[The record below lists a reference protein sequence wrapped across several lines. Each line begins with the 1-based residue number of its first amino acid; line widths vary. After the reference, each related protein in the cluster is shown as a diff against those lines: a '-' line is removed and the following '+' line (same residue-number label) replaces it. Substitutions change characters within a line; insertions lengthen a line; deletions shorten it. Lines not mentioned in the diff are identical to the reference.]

1 MFKNTLLAI
10 LSTFVLSTYAQ
21 DSSVKTLMLSKEE
34 AEALFLEQNLEL
46 IAKNLEISQAEAQLL
61 QSKLWPNPTFEVSE
75 INFWKT
81 TDIEEQPKLIGNWG
95 EAQQYAFRVEQ
106 LIQTGG
112 KRRKTID
119 LQKLTIEEKQ
129 QEFESIIRELK
140 LELRGNLSDLQ
151 ILQEQQKIYEKQIES
166 TKSLISAYKNQL
178 DQGNISQAQYIRLKA
193 AELQFKKELVNINK
207 ELEEAVKD
215 FKNFINIG
223 SNTLV
228 VITDKLVAPEKEIS
242 ELELENWIITAQE
255 QRPDALKSRTLE
267 KQSEKRL
274 EIEKAQ
280 RVPDI
285 TLGVDYDRGGNIMRD
300 FVGFGIS
307 FDLPIFDRNKGG
319 IKEAKIDIEL
329 AKLDTQSKL
338 NEIANDIV
346 EAFRNYYHAEQLY
359 KDIDS
364 EYESQLDQLLD
375 AYHKNFQ
382 KKNVSLIEYLDF
394 VEAYIEN
401 KTILLETRKDL
412 NDHFE
417 KLQYAVG
424 KDL

>member
-129 QEFESIIRELK
+129 QEFESIMRELK

-207 ELEEAVKD
+207 ELEEAIKD

-223 SNTLV
+223 NSTLV
-228 VITDKLVAPEKEIS
+228 VITDKLVAPEKEVS

-255 QRPDALKSRTLE
+255 QRPDALKSKTLE

>member
-1 MFKNTLLAI
+1 MFKNTLLTI
-10 LSTFVLSTYAQ
+10 LSAFVLSTYAQ
-21 DSSVKTLMLSKEE
+21 DSSVKTLTLSKEE

-61 QSKLWPNPTFEVSE
+61 QAKLWPNPTFEVSE

-112 KRRKTID
+112 KRRKNID

-129 QEFESIIRELK
+129 QEFESIMRELK
-140 LELRGNLSDLQ
+140 LELRNNLSNLQ
-151 ILQEQQKIYEKQIES
+151 MLQEQQKIYEKQIES

-207 ELEEAVKD
+207 ELEEAIKD
-215 FKNFINIG
+215 FKNFVNIG
-223 SNTLV
+223 NNTLV
-228 VITDKLVAPEKEIS
+228 VVTDKLVAPEKEIS

-255 QRPDALKSRTLE
+255 QRPDALKSKTLE

-300 FVGFGIS
+300 FVGFGLS

-319 IKEAKIDIEL
+319 IKEAKIEIEL
-329 AKLDTQSKL
+329 AKLDTQTKL

-359 KDIDS
+359 KEI
-364 EYESQLDQLLD
+364 ETGYEQQLDQLLD
-375 AYHKNFQ
+375 AYLKNFQ
-382 KKNVSLIEYLDF
+382 KRNVSLIEYLDF

-401 KTILLETRKDL
+401 KTILLETKKDL
-412 NDHFE
+412 HDHFE

>member
-1 MFKNTLLAI
+1 
-10 LSTFVLSTYAQ
+10 
-21 DSSVKTLMLSKEE
+21 
-34 AEALFLEQNLEL
+34 
-46 IAKNLEISQAEAQLL
+46 
-61 QSKLWPNPTFEVSE
+61 
-75 INFWKT
+75 
-81 TDIEEQPKLIGNWG
+81 
-95 EAQQYAFRVEQ
+95 
-106 LIQTGG
+106 
-112 KRRKTID
+112 
-119 LQKLTIEEKQ
+119 
-129 QEFESIIRELK
+129 
-140 LELRGNLSDLQ
+140 
-151 ILQEQQKIYEKQIES
+151 
-166 TKSLISAYKNQL
+166 
-178 DQGNISQAQYIRLKA
+178 
-193 AELQFKKELVNINK
+193 
-207 ELEEAVKD
+207 
-215 FKNFINIG
+215 
-223 SNTLV
+223 
-228 VITDKLVAPEKEIS
+228 
-242 ELELENWIITAQE
+242 
-255 QRPDALKSRTLE
+255 DALKSKTLE

-364 EYESQLDQLLD
+364 EYEQQLDQLLE
-375 AYHKNFQ
+375 AYLKNFQ
-382 KKNVSLIEYLDF
+382 KRNVSLIEYLDF

>member
-61 QSKLWPNPTFEVSE
+61 QAKLWPNPTFEVSE

-140 LELRGNLSDLQ
+140 LELRGNLSNLQ

-207 ELEEAVKD
+207 ELEEAIKD

-223 SNTLV
+223 NSTLV
-228 VITDKLVAPEKEIS
+228 VITDKLVAPEKEVS

-255 QRPDALKSRTLE
+255 QRPDALKSKTLE

-364 EYESQLDQLLD
+364 EYEQQLDQLLE
-375 AYHKNFQ
+375 AYLKNFQ
-382 KKNVSLIEYLDF
+382 KRNVSLIEYLDF

>member
-1 MFKNTLLAI
+1 MFKNTLLTI
-10 LSTFVLSTYAQ
+10 LSAFVLSTYAQ
-21 DSSVKTLMLSKEE
+21 DNSVKALKLSKEE

-61 QSKLWPNPTFEVSE
+61 QAKLWPNPTFEVSE
-75 INFWKT
+75 VNFWKT

-364 EYESQLDQLLD
+364 EYEQQLDQLLD
-375 AYHKNFQ
+375 AYLKNFQ
-382 KKNVSLIEYLDF
+382 KRNVSLIEYLDF

-401 KTILLETRKDL
+401 KTILLETKKDL

-424 KDL
+424 QDL

>member
-1 MFKNTLLAI
+1 MFKNTLVTVLCA
-10 LSTFVLSTYAQ
+10 LTLSTYAQ
-21 DSSVKTLMLSKEE
+21 QSNKKTLTLSKEA
-34 AEALFLEQNLEL
+34 AEAMFLEQNLDL

-61 QSKLWPNPTFEVSE
+61 QARLWPNPTFEVSE
-75 INFWKT
+75 VNFWKT

-112 KRRKTID
+112 KRKKNIE
-119 LQKLTIEEKQ
+119 LQKLTIEEKR

-140 LELRGNLSDLQ
+140 LELRNNLSDIQ
-151 ILQEQQKIYEKQIES
+151 MLQEQRKIYERQIES
-166 TKSLISAYKNQL
+166 SQNLTSAYKNQL
-178 DQGNISQAQYIRLKA
+178 QQGNISQAQYIRLKA

-207 ELEEAVKD
+207 ELEEAIKD
-215 FKNFINIG
+215 FKNYISIG
-223 SNTLV
+223 DNTQIE
-228 VITDKLVAPEKEIS
+228 ITDLLTAPNKEVS
-242 ELELENWIITAQE
+242 ELNLENWIITAQE
-255 QRPDALKSRTLE
+255 DRPDAIKSKTLE
-267 KQSEKRL
+267 KQSAKRF

-280 RVPDI
+280 RIPDI

-307 FDLPIFDRNKGG
+307 FDLPIFDRNKGN

-329 AKLDTQSKL
+329 AKLDTKTKL

-346 EAFRNYYHAEQLY
+346 EAFRNYHHAEALY

-364 EYESQLDQLLD
+364 DYEGQLDQLLD
-375 AYHKNFQ
+375 AYLKNFQ
-382 KKNVSLIEYLDF
+382 KRNVSLIEYLDF

-401 KTILLETRKDL
+401 KTILLETKKDL

>member
-61 QSKLWPNPTFEVSE
+61 QAKLWPNPTFEVSE

-140 LELRGNLSDLQ
+140 LELRGNLSNLQ

-207 ELEEAVKD
+207 ELEEAIKD

-223 SNTLV
+223 NSTLV
-228 VITDKLVAPEKEIS
+228 VITDKLVAPEKEVS

-255 QRPDALKSRTLE
+255 QRPDALKSKTLE

-300 FVGFGIS
+300 FVGLGIS

-401 KTILLETRKDL
+401 KTILLETKKDL

-424 KDL
+424 QDL

>member
-61 QSKLWPNPTFEVSE
+61 QAKLWPNPTFEVSE

-207 ELEEAVKD
+207 ELEEAIKD

-223 SNTLV
+223 NSTLV
-228 VITDKLVAPEKEIS
+228 VITDKLVAPEKEVS

-255 QRPDALKSRTLE
+255 QRPDALKSKTLE

-364 EYESQLDQLLD
+364 EYEQQLDQLLE
-375 AYHKNFQ
+375 AYLKNFQ
-382 KKNVSLIEYLDF
+382 KRNVSLIEYLDF

>member
-1 MFKNTLLAI
+1 MFKNTLLTI
-10 LSTFVLSTYAQ
+10 LSAFVLSTYAQ
-21 DSSVKTLMLSKEE
+21 DNSVKALKLSKEE

-61 QSKLWPNPTFEVSE
+61 QAKLWPNPTFEVSE

-364 EYESQLDQLLD
+364 EYEQQLDQLLD
-375 AYHKNFQ
+375 AYLKNFQ
-382 KKNVSLIEYLDF
+382 KRNVSLIEYLDF

-401 KTILLETRKDL
+401 KTILLETKKDL

-424 KDL
+424 QDL

>member
-1 MFKNTLLAI
+1 MFKNTLLTI
-10 LSTFVLSTYAQ
+10 LSAFVLSTYAQ
-21 DSSVKTLMLSKEE
+21 DNSVKALKLSKEE

-61 QSKLWPNPTFEVSE
+61 QAKLWPNPTFEVSE

-280 RVPDI
+280 RIPDI

-364 EYESQLDQLLD
+364 EYEQQLDQLLD
-375 AYHKNFQ
+375 AYLKNFQ
-382 KKNVSLIEYLDF
+382 KRNVSLIEYLDF

-401 KTILLETRKDL
+401 KTILLETKKDL

-424 KDL
+424 QDL

>member
-61 QSKLWPNPTFEVSE
+61 QAKLWPNPTFEVSE

-207 ELEEAVKD
+207 ELEEAIKD

-223 SNTLV
+223 NSTLV
-228 VITDKLVAPEKEIS
+228 VITDKLVAPEKEVS

-255 QRPDALKSRTLE
+255 QRPDALKSKTLE

>member
-1 MFKNTLLAI
+1 MFKNTLLTI

-61 QSKLWPNPTFEVSE
+61 QAKLWPNPTFEVSE

-112 KRRKTID
+112 KRRKNID

-140 LELRGNLSDLQ
+140 LELRGNLSNLQ

-228 VITDKLVAPEKEIS
+228 VITDKLVAPEKEVS

-255 QRPDALKSRTLE
+255 QRPDALKSKTLE

-364 EYESQLDQLLD
+364 EYEQQLDQLLD

-401 KTILLETRKDL
+401 KTILLETKKDL

-424 KDL
+424 QDL

>member
-61 QSKLWPNPTFEVSE
+61 QAKLWPNPTFEVSE

-140 LELRGNLSDLQ
+140 LELRGNLSNLQ

-207 ELEEAVKD
+207 ELEEAIKD

-223 SNTLV
+223 NSTLV
-228 VITDKLVAPEKEIS
+228 VITDKLVAPEKEVS

-255 QRPDALKSRTLE
+255 QRPDALKSKTLE

-364 EYESQLDQLLD
+364 EYEQQLDQLLE
-375 AYHKNFQ
+375 AYLKNFQ
-382 KKNVSLIEYLDF
+382 KRNVSLIEYLDF

-401 KTILLETRKDL
+401 KTILLETKKDL

-424 KDL
+424 QDL

>member
-61 QSKLWPNPTFEVSE
+61 QAKLWPNPTFEVSE

-140 LELRGNLSDLQ
+140 LELRGNLSNLQ

-207 ELEEAVKD
+207 ELEEAIKD

-223 SNTLV
+223 NSTLV
-228 VITDKLVAPEKEIS
+228 VITDKLVAPEKEVS

-255 QRPDALKSRTLE
+255 QRPDALKSKTLE

-364 EYESQLDQLLD
+364 KYESQLDQLLD

>member
-1 MFKNTLLAI
+1 MFKNTLLTI
-10 LSTFVLSTYAQ
+10 LSAFVLSTYAQ
-21 DSSVKTLMLSKEE
+21 DNSVKALKLSKEE

-61 QSKLWPNPTFEVSE
+61 QAKLWPNPTFEVSE

-207 ELEEAVKD
+207 ELEEAVKN

-280 RVPDI
+280 RIPDI

-364 EYESQLDQLLD
+364 EYEQQLDQLLD
-375 AYHKNFQ
+375 AYLKNFQ
-382 KKNVSLIEYLDF
+382 KRNVSLIEYLDF

-401 KTILLETRKDL
+401 KTILLETKKDL

-424 KDL
+424 QDL

>member
-61 QSKLWPNPTFEVSE
+61 QAKLWPNPTFEVSE

-207 ELEEAVKD
+207 ELEEAIKD

-223 SNTLV
+223 NSTLV
-228 VITDKLVAPEKEIS
+228 VITDKLVAPEKEVS
-242 ELELENWIITAQE
+242 KLELENWIITAQE
-255 QRPDALKSRTLE
+255 QRPDALKSKTLE

-364 EYESQLDQLLD
+364 EYEQQLDQLLE
-375 AYHKNFQ
+375 AYLKNFQ
-382 KKNVSLIEYLDF
+382 KRNVSLIEYLDF

>member
-10 LSTFVLSTYAQ
+10 LSAFVLSTYAQ

>member
-75 INFWKT
+75 INFSKT

-140 LELRGNLSDLQ
+140 LELRGNLSNLQ

-207 ELEEAVKD
+207 ELEEAIKD

-223 SNTLV
+223 NSTLV
-228 VITDKLVAPEKEIS
+228 VITDKLVAPEKEVS

-255 QRPDALKSRTLE
+255 QRPDALKSKTLE

>member
-140 LELRGNLSDLQ
+140 LELRGNLSNLQ

-207 ELEEAVKD
+207 ELEEAIKD

-223 SNTLV
+223 NSTLV
-228 VITDKLVAPEKEIS
+228 VITDKLVAPEKEVS

-255 QRPDALKSRTLE
+255 QRPDALKSKTLE

>member
-1 MFKNTLLAI
+1 MFKNTLLTI
-10 LSTFVLSTYAQ
+10 LSAFVLSTYAQ
-21 DSSVKTLMLSKEE
+21 DNSVKALKLSKEE

-61 QSKLWPNPTFEVSE
+61 QVKLWPNPTFEVSE

-364 EYESQLDQLLD
+364 EYEQQLDQLLD
-375 AYHKNFQ
+375 AYLKNFQ
-382 KKNVSLIEYLDF
+382 KRNVSLIEYLDF

-401 KTILLETRKDL
+401 KTILLETKKDL

-424 KDL
+424 QDL

>member
-61 QSKLWPNPTFEVSE
+61 QAKLWPNPTFEVSE

-140 LELRGNLSDLQ
+140 LELRGNLSNLQ

-215 FKNFINIG
+215 FKNFVNIG

-228 VITDKLVAPEKEIS
+228 VITDKLVAPEREIS

-255 QRPDALKSRTLE
+255 QRPDALKSKTLE

-364 EYESQLDQLLD
+364 EYESQLDQLLE
-375 AYHKNFQ
+375 AYLKNFQ
-382 KKNVSLIEYLDF
+382 KRNVSLIEYLDF

-401 KTILLETRKDL
+401 KTILLETKKDL

-424 KDL
+424 QDL

>member
-61 QSKLWPNPTFEVSE
+61 QAKLWPNPTFEVSE

-140 LELRGNLSDLQ
+140 LELRGNLSNLQ

-207 ELEEAVKD
+207 ELEEAIKD

-223 SNTLV
+223 NSTLV
-228 VITDKLVAPEKEIS
+228 VITDKLVAPEKEVS

-255 QRPDALKSRTLE
+255 QRPDALKSKTLE

-401 KTILLETRKDL
+401 KTILLETKKDL

-424 KDL
+424 QDL

>member
-1 MFKNTLLAI
+1 MFKNTLLTI
-10 LSTFVLSTYAQ
+10 LCTFVLSTYAQ

-61 QSKLWPNPTFEVSE
+61 QAKLWPNPTFEVSE

-95 EAQQYAFRVEQ
+95 ESQQYAFRVEQ

-242 ELELENWIITAQE
+242 ELELESWIITAQE
-255 QRPDALKSRTLE
+255 QRPDALKSKTLE

-359 KDIDS
+359 KEIDS
-364 EYESQLDQLLD
+364 EYEQQLDQLLE
-375 AYHKNFQ
+375 AYLKNFQ
-382 KKNVSLIEYLDF
+382 KRNVSLIEYLDF

-401 KTILLETRKDL
+401 KTILLETKKDL

-424 KDL
+424 QDL

>member
-1 MFKNTLLAI
+1 MFKNTLLTI
-10 LSTFVLSTYAQ
+10 LCTFVLSTYAQ
-21 DSSVKTLMLSKEE
+21 DSSVKALTLSKEE

-61 QSKLWPNPTFEVSE
+61 QAKLWPNPTFEVSE

-140 LELRGNLSDLQ
+140 LELRGNLSNLQ

-207 ELEEAVKD
+207 ELEEAIKD

-223 SNTLV
+223 NSTLV
-228 VITDKLVAPEKEIS
+228 VITDKLVAPEKEVS

-255 QRPDALKSRTLE
+255 QRPDALKSKTLE

-364 EYESQLDQLLD
+364 EYEQQLDQLLE
-375 AYHKNFQ
+375 AYLKNFQ
-382 KKNVSLIEYLDF
+382 KRNVSLIEYLDF

-401 KTILLETRKDL
+401 KTILLETKKDL

-424 KDL
+424 QDL

>member
-1 MFKNTLLAI
+1 MFKNTLLTI
-10 LSTFVLSTYAQ
+10 LCTFVLSTYAQ
-21 DSSVKTLMLSKEE
+21 DSSVKALTLSKEE

-61 QSKLWPNPTFEVSE
+61 QAKLWPNPTFEVSE

-140 LELRGNLSDLQ
+140 LELRGNLSNLQ

-207 ELEEAVKD
+207 ELEEAIKD

-223 SNTLV
+223 NSTLV

-242 ELELENWIITAQE
+242 ELELESWIITAQE
-255 QRPDALKSRTLE
+255 QRPDVLKSKTLE

-364 EYESQLDQLLD
+364 EYEQQLDQLLE
-375 AYHKNFQ
+375 AYLKNFQ
-382 KKNVSLIEYLDF
+382 KRNVSLIEYLDF

-401 KTILLETRKDL
+401 KTILLETKKDL

-424 KDL
+424 QDL

>member
-1 MFKNTLLAI
+1 MFKNTLLTI
-10 LSTFVLSTYAQ
+10 LCTFVLSTYAQ
-21 DSSVKTLMLSKEE
+21 DSSVKALTLSKEE

-61 QSKLWPNPTFEVSE
+61 QAKLWPNPTFEVSE

-140 LELRGNLSDLQ
+140 LELRGNLSNLQ

-207 ELEEAVKD
+207 ELEEAIKD

-223 SNTLV
+223 NSTLV
-228 VITDKLVAPEKEIS
+228 VITDKLVAPEKEVS

-255 QRPDALKSRTLE
+255 QRPDALKSKTLE

-375 AYHKNFQ
+375 AYHKNFK

-401 KTILLETRKDL
+401 KTILLETKKDL

-424 KDL
+424 QDL

>member
-1 MFKNTLLAI
+1 MFKNTLLTI

-21 DSSVKTLMLSKEE
+21 DNSVKALTLSKEE

-61 QSKLWPNPTFEVSE
+61 QAKLWPNPTFEVSE

-140 LELRGNLSDLQ
+140 LELRGNLSNLQ

-207 ELEEAVKD
+207 ELEEAIKD

-223 SNTLV
+223 NSTLV
-228 VITDKLVAPEKEIS
+228 VITDKLVAPEKEVS

-255 QRPDALKSRTLE
+255 QRPDALKSKTLE